1 MGVPVHL
8 IVLLQNLYTKQEATI
23 RTEFGETDTINIGKG
38 VRQGCILS
46 PLLFNIYAE
55 NIMREALEDWDGG
68 ISIGGRMITNMR
80 YADDTTLIAETKNDL
95 IAIMERVKLASE
107 KAGIYLNVG
116 KTKVMMTEDQ
126 GEMVVDGKHIEVV
139 SHFIFL
145 GSLITKDGFCEK
157 EIRRRLA
164 LGRSA
169 MGELTK
175 IYKNRGITLRT
186 KIRLVKVLVFPI
198 VLYRILDNDKAWE
211 KDDRCFWIMVW
222 RRRLLR
228 VTWIDRKTNIWVI
241 DNIKPEWTLES
252 RIVKVSL
259 CYFGHVI
266 RAGGMEYE
274 VMVRRMGGYRSRR
287 RPWKR

>member
-1 MGVPVHL
+1 MMETAKEHNRNVYMCFIDCIKAVDCVDHERLWVILQEMGVPVHI
-8 IVLLQNLYTKQEATI
+8 IVLMRKLYTKQDATV

-68 ISIGGRMITNMR
+68 ISIGGRMITNLR

-95 IAIMERVKLASE
+95 IAIIERVKLACE

-164 LGRSA
+164 
-169 MGELTK
+169 MGGLTTICK
-175 IYKNRGITLRT
+175 DRGITLRT
-186 KIRLVKVLVFPI
+186 KIKLVKALVFPI
-198 VLYRILDNDKAWE
+198 ILYGTESWTMRKLKRMRKLFELW
-211 KDDRCFWIMVW
+211 CW
-222 RRRLLR
+222 RRLLR
-228 VTWIDRKTNIWVI
+228 VTWTDRKNIWVI
-241 DNIKPEWTLES
+241 DNIKPEWK
-252 RIVKVSL
+252 I
-259 CYFGHVI
+259 
-266 RAGGMEYE
+266 
-274 VMVRRMGGYRSRR
+274 
-287 RPWKR
+287 